1 MNKKKREAIPIMK
14 AQRRRS
20 GLRKVARKSIRTR
33 RARFGAYDESR
44 FLNFGALTAQQKQ
57 SRNRA
62 NNLAEKAIFMI
73 NVIPIIRPDRALDG
87 VDPESLKYTPKQ
99 FRENG
104 FTTQISSNWSWDKLT
119 ESITTKFKEVARSGI
134 YVNASYTMIELRLLH
149 NGPRGST
156 VQTFSPTES
165 LRSLYIQTGQ
175 KGYVEL
181 VAHWDNDAPYVTHK
195 RNVDESSNDD
205 SDEKKDFIARAEA
218 DAGRVLEE
226 AKGIEKYIRT
236 MIARFKPGGDLH
248 PDGEK
253 VNITLLERDVSAKM
267 LGISTYRDSL
277 VSINKSV
284 GSLDPVQLSSQ
295 HNLAMNYILQMYNRK
310 GELIN
315 IQDDIVDKAKKAE
328 QETARREEARRAE
341 EARRRAEEEKRRGE
355 EAARAAAMAK
365 ETALRELRSS
375 AGVQVAC
382 VQELLDSVRPVMVEL
397 GSKIERIR
405 SINTKIQS
413 LAGLDELKQRSREAL
428 NVAEQYL
435 DKSLTEFT
443 AAEHNFNQAIS
454 ERDKLIG
461 VDSTFDS
468 DAFKLTKNC
477 SFAKQNVNTII
488 TGYQPKINEALAE
501 VERIAADANQAAAAA
516 QAKLEAEAQKAREA
530 AELAEAKTRGDR
542 EFREMLLMVSKK
554 IENAERELNDLNV
567 PSQLQEIAAVK
578 ERLGDVATRHSNI
591 ASMPEMNSFL
601 IAHADVMNRLKDI
614 DALDLNGI
622 VSKARAIRQEFDAE
636 RERLAAEVAAQAERA
651 ERERLAAEAAAQA
664 EAAARA
670 ERERL
675 VAEAVAQW
683 DKCRNKAIRDALVI
697 ITSSELLDVQQQ
709 KLQYNEEEK
718 VDIQDSKETAELRKI
733 NVILQDKA
741 NAPIAFNMEH
751 DRKYVDENC
760 AEVERFVKEMH
771 EILNRRST
779 AAEATIHE
787 TAAPV
792 GRWTGSNAHEQ
803 LGSQEMKMW
812 MTQIIRAGLDE
823 DLRLPSEYAHFKNK
837 HDWVN
842 ALKTSDGRRNLFE
855 SLWGLINHL
864 SDLIAENRSLVH
876 VSSSG
881 GEVSMETYQEFE
893 KLVAWHVLDLIM
905 STVRFQMSLNFGR
918 EHPNEPI
925 PNLVRNV
932 TIGNGVYV
940 YLIVKKV
947 FLVLAVSCALY
958 SYVFEPGNSAKNSFV
973 QQMEQTGQAT
983 IHEVTF
989 FHGSH
994 HIPLVT
1000 FYTPE
1005 VAEKYESLGGMHWV
1019 QFASNQGVVNIEL
1032 EVHKFITP
1040 RITKAFMDFFS
1051 GFEGTTWTRDET
1063 EDDDSEFADPFN
1075 LFPR

>member
-1 MNKKKREAIPIMK
+1 MK

-697 ITSSELLDVQQQ
+697 ITSSE
-709 KLQYNEEEK
+709 
-718 VDIQDSKETAELRKI
+718 
-733 NVILQDKA
+733 
-741 NAPIAFNMEH
+741 
-751 DRKYVDENC
+751 
-760 AEVERFVKEMH
+760 
-771 EILNRRST
+771 
-779 AAEATIHE
+779 
-787 TAAPV
+787 
-792 GRWTGSNAHEQ
+792 RWTGSNAHEQ